1 MISEQYII
9 EIKTNKFSIGTG
21 KVTFITLIASL
32 AKLKFR
38 REESISLFLKEAP
51 DDPLIYMM
59 PESADCVKQIQTV
72 LKAHGVKGKH
82 KNAAMQRSIQTALS
96 IVADIQKKERALEHD
111 PTVENVNEIMD
122 LCRQAAER
130 FEEAGDSRHKEVMA
144 HMKKFLSNPI
154 TASILNGSY
163 EAKKKSE
170 WEAAP
175 AVSTPSK
182 PVPEGEVL
190 TSPEWMLNE
199 DDDDEDDSKNKKDW
213 QKKDSALEKTDD
225 MLKEAQNDM
234 EALGASGASTLEDIL
249 NTSDSVDISG
259 AGGDEVGGD
268 SMAELDAMFA
278 SADAELND
286 LMKE

>member
-21 KVTFITLIASL
+21 KVIFVTLIASL

-59 PESADCVKQIQTV
+59 SESADCVKQIQTV

-82 KNAAMQRSIQTALS
+82 TNAAMQRSIQTALS
-96 IVADIQKKERALEHD
+96 IVTDIQNKERALEHD

-130 FEEAGDSRHKEVMA
+130 FEQAGDSRHQEVMA

-154 TASILNGSY
+154 TVSILNGSY
-163 EAKKKSE
+163 EAKKKSKG
-170 WEAAP
+170 EA
-175 AVSTPSK
+175 TPSK

-190 TSPEWMLNE
+190 SSPEWMLNE
-199 DDDDEDDSKNKKDW
+199 DDDDDDEGDKNE
-213 QKKDSALEKTDD
+213 QKDSDTKDDALEKTDD
-225 MLKEAQNDM
+225 VLKEAKKDM
-234 EALGASGASTLEDIL
+234 EALGASGASALADIL
-249 NTSDSVDISG
+249 NTDISG
-259 AGGDEVGGD
+259 AGGDEVGDD
-268 SMAELDAMFA
+268 SLAELDAMFA

>member
-1 MISEQYII
+1 MIREQYII

-21 KVTFITLIASL
+21 KVVLVTLIASL

-59 PESADCVKQIQTV
+59 SESADCVKQIQTI

-82 KNAAMQRSIQTALS
+82 TNAAMQRSIQTALS
-96 IVADIQKKERALEHD
+96 IVTDIQNKERALEHD
-111 PTVENVNEIMD
+111 PTIENVNEIMD

-130 FEEAGDSRHKEVMA
+130 FEQAGDSRHQEVMA

-154 TASILNGSY
+154 TVSILSGSY

-170 WEAAP
+170 GGA
-175 AVSTPSK
+175 TPSK
-182 PVPEGEVL
+182 PAVPEGEVL
-190 TSPEWMLNE
+190 SSPEWMLNE
-199 DDDDEDDSKNKKDW
+199 DDDDDVDVDKNE
-213 QKKDSALEKTDD
+213 KKDSDMKDDALEKTDD
-225 MLKEAQNDM
+225 VLKKAKKDM
-234 EALGASGASTLEDIL
+234 EALGASGASALADIL
-249 NTSDSVDISG
+249 NTDISG
-259 AGGDEVGGD
+259 AGSDEVGDD
-268 SMAELDAMFA
+268 SLAELDAMFA

>member
-9 EIKTNKFSIGTG
+9 EIKTNKFSVGTG
-21 KVTFITLIASL
+21 KVTFVTLIASL

-59 PESADCVKQIQTV
+59 SESADCVKQIQTV

-82 KNAAMQRSIQTALS
+82 TNAAMQRSIQTALS
-96 IVADIQKKERALEHD
+96 IVTDIQKKERALEHD

-130 FEEAGDSRHKEVMA
+130 FEQAGDSRHQEVMA
-144 HMKKFLSNPI
+144 HMKTFLSNPI
-154 TASILNGSY
+154 TVSILNGSY

-170 WEAAP
+170 GEA
-175 AVSTPSK
+175 TPSK
-182 PVPEGEVL
+182 LVPEGEIL
-190 TSPEWMLNE
+190 SSPEWMLNE
-199 DDDDEDDSKNKKDW
+199 DDDDDADADKNEKKNSDMKDD
-213 QKKDSALEKTDD
+213 ALEKTDD
-225 MLKEAQNDM
+225 VLKKAKKDM
-234 EALGASGASTLEDIL
+234 EALGASGASALSDIL
-249 NTSDSVDISG
+249 NTDISG
-259 AGGDEVGGD
+259 AGSDEVGDD
-268 SMAELDAMFA
+268 SLAELDAMFA

>member
-21 KVTFITLIASL
+21 KVVFVTLIASL

-59 PESADCVKQIQTV
+59 SESADCVKQIQTV

-82 KNAAMQRSIQTALS
+82 TNAAMQRSIQTALS
-96 IVADIQKKERALEHD
+96 IVTDIQNKERALEHD

-130 FEEAGDSRHKEVMA
+130 FEQAGDSRHQEVMA

-154 TASILNGSY
+154 TVSILNGSY
-163 EAKKKSE
+163 EAKKKSNG
-170 WEAAP
+170 EA
-175 AVSTPSK
+175 TPSK

-190 TSPEWMLNE
+190 SSPEWMLNE
-199 DDDDEDDSKNKKDW
+199 DDDDDDDDGDKNEKKGSDT
-213 QKKDSALEKTDD
+213 KDDALEKTDD
-225 MLKEAQNDM
+225 VLKEAKKDM
-234 EALGASGASTLEDIL
+234 EALGASGANALSDIL
-249 NTSDSVDISG
+249 NTDISG
-259 AGGDEVGGD
+259 AGGDEVGDD
-268 SMAELDAMFA
+268 SLAELDAMFA

>member
-9 EIKTNKFSIGTG
+9 EIKTNKFSVGTG
-21 KVTFITLIASL
+21 KVTFVTLIASL

-59 PESADCVKQIQTV
+59 SESADCVKQIQTV

-82 KNAAMQRSIQTALS
+82 TNAAMQRSIQTALS
-96 IVADIQKKERALEHD
+96 IVTDIQKKERALEHD

-130 FEEAGDSRHKEVMA
+130 FEQAGDSRHQDVMA

-154 TASILNGSY
+154 TVSILSGSY

-170 WEAAP
+170 GEA
-175 AVSTPSK
+175 TPSK
-182 PVPEGEVL
+182 LVPEGEIL
-190 TSPEWMLNE
+190 SSPEWMLNE
-199 DDDDEDDSKNKKDW
+199 DDDDDADADKNEKKNSDMKDD
-213 QKKDSALEKTDD
+213 ALEKTDD
-225 MLKEAQNDM
+225 VLKEAKKDM
-234 EALGASGASTLEDIL
+234 EALGASGASALADIL
-249 NTSDSVDISG
+249 NTDISG
-259 AGGDEVGGD
+259 AGSDEVGDD
-268 SMAELDAMFA
+268 SLAELDAMFA

>member
-21 KVTFITLIASL
+21 KVVFVTLIASL

-59 PESADCVKQIQTV
+59 SESADCVKQIQTV

-82 KNAAMQRSIQTALS
+82 TNAAMQRSIQTALS
-96 IVADIQKKERALEHD
+96 IVTDIQNKERALEHD

-130 FEEAGDSRHKEVMA
+130 FEQAGDSRHQEVMA

-154 TASILNGSY
+154 TVSILNGSY
-163 EAKKKSE
+163 EAKKKSNG
-170 WEAAP
+170 EA
-175 AVSTPSK
+175 TPSK

-190 TSPEWMLNE
+190 SSPEWMLNE
-199 DDDDEDDSKNKKDW
+199 DDDDDDDDGDKNEKKGSDT
-213 QKKDSALEKTDD
+213 KDDALEKTDD
-225 MLKEAQNDM
+225 VLKEAKKDM
-234 EALGASGASTLEDIL
+234 EALGASGASALSDIL
-249 NTSDSVDISG
+249 NTDISG
-259 AGGDEVGGD
+259 AGGDEVGDD
-268 SMAELDAMFA
+268 SLAELDAMFA